1 MMLEARSQIFGK
13 RAQACESRKLIR
25 PISSADFLRALSA
38 SAVSHTAP
46 EE

>member
-25 PISSADFLRALSA
+25 RISSVDFLRALSA
-38 SAVSHTAP
+38 SAVSHTDA
-46 EE
+46 

>member
-1 MMLEARSQIFGK
+1 MMPKAWSQIFGK